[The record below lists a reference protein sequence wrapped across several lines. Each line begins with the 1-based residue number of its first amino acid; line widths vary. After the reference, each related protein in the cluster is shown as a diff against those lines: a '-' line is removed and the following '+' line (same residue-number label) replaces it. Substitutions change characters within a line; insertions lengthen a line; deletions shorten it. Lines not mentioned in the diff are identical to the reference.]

1 MEENEKLNLNF
12 SSNLNYALLN
22 LEKAINEAINL
33 EDKIYL
39 ELSKDQIIKYL
50 NYAHTNMK
58 CWQDNYKSKKYETII
73 RQYKKIESIISQ
85 LELCLA
91 DYDSKFHMEGI
102 SYSVFQIGKILSN
115 IKKESDKN
123 GR

>member
-12 SSNLNYALLN
+12 SNNLNYVLLN

-39 ELSKDQIIKYL
+39 ELSKDQIIEYL
-50 NYAHTNMK
+50 NYTYTKMK
-58 CWQDNYKSKKYETII
+58 SWQDNYEAKKYEAII

>member
-1 MEENEKLNLNF
+1 MEKNEKLDLNF

-22 LEKAINEAINL
+22 LEKDINEASNL
-33 EDKIYL
+33 EDKLYL
-39 ELSKDQIIKYL
+39 ELSKDQIIEYL
-50 NYAHTNMK
+50 NYAYTNMK
-58 CWQDNYKSKKYETII
+58 CWQDNFKYKKYETII
-73 RQYKKIESIISQ
+73 RKYKEIESIISQ

-91 DYDSKFHMEGI
+91 DYDSKFHMDGI